1 MKKIAFGILIACGFL
16 FACTGK
22 KSETKD
28 NKATTEKATADTAII
43 DYGTVTVDS
52 ISPDSVQVNVADT
65 AVEIVAEPEKSKKK
79 SK

>member
-1 MKKIAFGILIACGFL
+1 MKKIAFGLIVACGFL

-28 NKATTEKATADTAII
+28 TSKTTTSSNDTLVI
-43 DYGTVTVDS
+43 DEGTVTVDS

-65 AVEIVAEPEKSKKK
+65 AVDLIAVPENQKKK